1 MTTTSFKLDT
11 NDTVQNLLKRTLT
24 APDCYDYNDT
34 FHSEHQNQLADPKSL
49 QSTTQWSMLYTTVK
63 LGTEVYSNAK
73 LSSSRN

>member
-34 FHSEHQNQLADPKSL
+34 FHSEHLQNQLADPKSL
-49 QSTTQWSMLYTTVK
+49 QSTTQ
-63 LGTEVYSNAK
+63 
-73 LSSSRN
+73 

>member
-34 FHSEHQNQLADPKSL
+34 FHSEHLQNQLADPKIF
-49 QSTTQWSMLYTTVK
+49 TKYDTKWSML
-63 LGTEVYSNAK
+63 
-73 LSSSRN
+73 